1 MNYLTLL
8 EVVEVLSDALELEE
22 ITAGTI
28 DESLQQTIGVYQ
40 RVGFEPRD
48 CIGGLSSFEIAK
60 LRIIIRWGTN
70 PTAAESKAIEAA
82 QLIEG
87 LREMPTTAH
96 IIKFAE
102 VKAVRPIGKDQK
114 GVCEYVVDTDIIYT
128 ERNE

>member
-40 RVGFEPRD
+40 RAEFQPRD
-48 CIGGLSSFEIAK
+48 CIGGESSYETAR
-60 LRIIIRWGTN
+60 LRILIRWGTN
-70 PTAAESKAIEAA
+70 PTAAESKAIEVA

-102 VKAVRPIGKDQK
+102 AKAVRPIGKDQK
-114 GVCEYVVDTDIIYT
+114 GVCEYVVDADIYYS

>member
-8 EVVEVLSDALELEE
+8 EIVEILSEDLELEE

-28 DESLQQTIGVYQ
+28 DESLMQTIGVYQ
-40 RVGFEPRD
+40 RAEFKPRE
-48 CIGGLSSFEIAK
+48 CIGGLSSYETAK

-70 PTAAESKAIEAA
+70 PTAAESKAVEVA
-82 QLIEG
+82 QLIEA

-102 VKAVRPIGKDQK
+102 VKALRPIGKDQK
-114 GVCEYVVDTDIIYT
+114 GVCEFVVDTDIYYS

>member
-8 EVVEVLSDALELEE
+8 EVVEVLSDALGLEE
-22 ITAGTI
+22 ISAGTI

-40 RVGFEPRD
+40 RAEFQPRD
-48 CIGGLSSFEIAK
+48 CIGGSSSYETAK
-60 LRIIIRWGTN
+60 LRVLIRWGTN
-70 PTAAESKAIEAA
+70 PTVAESKAIEVA
-82 QLIEG
+82 QLIEA

-102 VKAVRPIGKDQK
+102 AKAVRPIGKDQK
-114 GVCEYVVDTDIIYT
+114 GVCEYVVDADIIYT